1 MNKAGTALSRGRKPQ
16 QDPQPPSAR
25 VRVPRGVVRFVAAVV
40 VVASIIGAGGFI
52 VLSQESTAEAQR
64 SAEEIARVQG
74 LGIVQPALTDALLQ
88 GDPAALSSIDRVVRA
103 RVLDARTVRVKIWDS
118 SGRIAYSDEPRL
130 IGHTYALGLD
140 EQAAL
145 RSSQVDSDVSDL
157 SRPENQFERPFGQLL
172 EVYLPLQTP
181 SGTRVLFETYQ
192 EFASVQAQQARMML
206 EFGPVLVVGLLLLLV
221 LEVPLAWS
229 MARRLETAGVER
241 EALLTRAVEAS
252 EMERRKIA
260 SDLHDGVVQR
270 LVGTGMSLG
279 AAARSA
285 EHNGT
290 GGTNSQTANVLQKSA
305 SELREAVRELRT
317 LIVKI
322 APTGLTGETL
332 PDALTDLVEPLRASG
347 IEADVRFADCR
358 LDPAEA
364 KLMFRVA
371 QEALRNVTRHS
382 NAKHVQVTVATLAT
396 GRTLTVSDDGRGFE
410 PEALAASRREGH
422 VGLTLLKSLAQD
434 GGAQLRVDSSP
445 EHGTLV
451 EMKLP

>member
-1 MNKAGTALSRGRKPQ
+1 
-16 QDPQPPSAR
+16 
-25 VRVPRGVVRFVAAVV
+25 VV

-74 LGIVQPALTDALLQ
+74 LGIVQPVLTDPLLQ
-88 GDPAALSSIDRVVRA
+88 GDSAAVGAMDRVVRA

-118 SGRIAYSDEPRL
+118 SGRIAYSDESRL
-130 IGHTYALGLD
+130 IGQSYPLGSN
-140 EQAAL
+140 ERAAL
-145 RSSQVDSDVSDL
+145 QSNQVDSDLSDL
-157 SRPENQFERPFGQLL
+157 TRPENQFERPFGQLL

-192 EFASVQAQQARMML
+192 EFASVQAQQTRMML
-206 EFGPVLVVGLLLLLV
+206 EFGPVLVVGLLLLL
-221 LEVPLAWS
+221 LIEVPLAWS
-229 MARRLETAGVER
+229 MARRLERAGVER

-252 EMERRKIA
+252 EVERRKIA

-279 AAARSA
+279 AASRSA
-285 EHNGT
+285 EQ
-290 GGTNSQTANVLQKSA
+290 GGSGQKDPLTAKVLQRSA
-305 SELREAVRELRT
+305 NELREAVRELRT

-322 APTGLTGETL
+322 APTGLSGETL
-332 PDALTDLVEPLRASG
+332 SDALTDLTEPMRASG
-347 IEADVRFADCR
+347 IEAEVRFGECR
-358 LDPAEA
+358 LNPAEA

-371 QEALRNVTRHS
+371 QEALRNVARHS
-382 NAKHVQVTVATLAT
+382 GAKHVTVEVATLPT
-396 GRTLTVSDDGRGFE
+396 GRMLTVFDDGRGFE
-410 PEALAASRREGH
+410 PDTLASSRREGH

-434 GGAQLRVDSSP
+434 GGAQLRVVSSP
-445 EHGTLV
+445 EKGTVV

>member
-1 MNKAGTALSRGRKPQ
+1 
-16 QDPQPPSAR
+16 
-25 VRVPRGVVRFVAAVV
+25 VV

-74 LGIVQPALTDALLQ
+74 LGIVQPVLTDPLLQ
-88 GDPAALSSIDRVVRA
+88 GDSAAVNAMDRVVRA
-103 RVLDARTVRVKIWDS
+103 RLLDARTVRVKIWDS
-118 SGRIAYSDEPRL
+118 SGRIAYSDESRL
-130 IGHTYALGLD
+130 IGQRYPLGAN
-140 EQAAL
+140 ERAAL
-145 RSSQVDSDVSDL
+145 QSNQVDSDLSDL
-157 SRPENQFERPFGQLL
+157 TRPENQFERPFGQLL

-206 EFGPVLVVGLLLLLV
+206 EFGPVLVVGLLLLL
-221 LEVPLAWS
+221 LIEVPLAWS
-229 MARRLETAGVER
+229 MARRLEMAGVER

-252 EMERRKIA
+252 EVERRKIA

-279 AAARSA
+279 AASRSA
-285 EHNGT
+285 EQGES
-290 GGTNSQTANVLQKSA
+290 GGADSLTAKVLQRSA
-305 SELREAVRELRT
+305 NELREAVRELRT

-332 PDALTDLVEPLRASG
+332 SDALTDLVEPMRTSG
-347 IEADVRFADCR
+347 IETEVRFGECR
-358 LDPAEA
+358 LDPDQA

-371 QEALRNVTRHS
+371 QEALRNVARHS
-382 NAKHVQVTVATLAT
+382 GAKHVRVEVATLPT
-396 GRTLTVSDDGRGFE
+396 GRMLTVFDDGRGFE
-410 PEALAASRREGH
+410 PDALASSRREGH

-434 GGAQLRVDSSP
+434 GGAQLRVVSSP
-445 EHGTLV
+445 ENGTLV
-451 EMKLP
+451 EMTLP